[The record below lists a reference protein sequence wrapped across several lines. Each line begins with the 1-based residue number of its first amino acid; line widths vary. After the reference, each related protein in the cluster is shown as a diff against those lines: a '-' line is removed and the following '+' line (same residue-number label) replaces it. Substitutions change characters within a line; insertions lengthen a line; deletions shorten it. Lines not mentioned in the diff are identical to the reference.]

1 MEGHPKPQ
9 AIDAEF
15 EDIGDQRR
23 GERRQRDRRAA
34 STKLDPLFA
43 ATLVNQIA
51 TPEAT
56 HTDGYAT
63 AELKPRRGIVV
74 NVTA

>member
-1 MEGHPKPQ
+1 MEGNSTHQ

-15 EDIGDQRR
+15 EEVVEQRR
-23 GERRQRDRRAA
+23 GDCRKGDRRSAPV
-34 STKLDPLFA
+34 KLDPLFA

-51 TPEAT
+51 KPETA
-56 HTDGYAT
+56 HAEGYAT